1 MLWSWKNIF
10 VPEYLR
16 AFPGWFFICPHHFQ
30 GRWKELGTDNM
41 SRKEAE
47 RNERTCPRS
56 RTTSAAREGWISG
69 LLIPRDLAFCNV
81 NEVANQF
88 SSCESPCVQLLWN
101 NKTSVWGYT
110 PTLCVCVGKDPWWL
124 FLAACF
130 SFFKLLSINDGI
142 WGLKCDNIKTFIS

>member
-1 MLWSWKNIF
+1 MLWSWKNIC
-10 VPEYLR
+10 VPEH
-16 AFPGWFFICPHHFQ
+16 FPGGFSFVLTISKVS
-30 GRWKELGTDNM
+30 RWKELDTDNT
-41 SRKEAE
+41 SRNEAT

-56 RTTSAAREGWISG
+56 RTTSASEGWISG

-81 NEVANQF
+81 NEVPNQF
-88 SSCESPCVQLLWN
+88 SSFESPCVQLLRN
-101 NKTSVWGYT
+101 NKTSVWGYS

-142 WGLKCDNIKTFIS
+142 WGLKCGNIKTFIS